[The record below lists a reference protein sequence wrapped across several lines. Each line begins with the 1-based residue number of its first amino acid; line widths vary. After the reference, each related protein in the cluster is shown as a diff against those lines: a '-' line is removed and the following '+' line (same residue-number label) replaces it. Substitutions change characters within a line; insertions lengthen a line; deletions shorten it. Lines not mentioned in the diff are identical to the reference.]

1 MVDCDAPDANRFA
14 TDVPEMTG
22 RAANAAFLPGRKAD
36 AKWLVETWGI
46 AEQRAVTWF
55 NLQVQLRHDTDP
67 VRHGD
72 LHFVFVIDEIQK
84 IPRWSEVIKGLW
96 DDARARNIPMHVVL
110 LGSSPLLIQQGLSE
124 SLMGRFELLRMTH
137 WTLAEM
143 QQAFGISVDEY
154 LHFGAY
160 PGATELRADE
170 GRWRD
175 YVRYSL
181 VKASIE
187 NDVLAMQR
195 IDKPALLQQLFEIGC
210 QSSGQI
216 VALNKILGQ
225 LDDAG
230 NTTTLANYLQLVS
243 HAGLLTGLLKHS
255 KHLPRRRREPP
266 KFQVLNTALLTLYS
280 HRDFASA
287 KADRS
292 YWGHVVESAVGAHL
306 VNTADDETE
315 VRYWRESPHEVD
327 FVVCINDRVTAIEVK
342 SGPVPSKMP
351 GLQTFIKRH
360 PGCNYL
366 IVGSADLSLETFLRE
381 PARHWVK

>member
-154 LHFGAY
+154 LHFGAF

-230 NTTTLANYLQLVS
+230 NTTVGGWFMNKLKVDTVELTSKGNKDAMVIKFDAAGNVKWAHSYGDRDHDQVRAMTMDHQGHPVLAGVFRFNLDVGTAQLPLVS
-243 HAGLLTGLLKHS
+243 TFVAGDRA
-255 KHLPRRRREPP
+255 PRSDI
-266 KFQVLNTALLTLYS
+266 FI
-280 HRDFASA
+280 A
-287 KADRS
+287 K
-292 YWGHVVESAVGAHL
+292 
-306 VNTADDETE
+306 
-315 VRYWRESPHEVD
+315 
-327 FVVCINDRVTAIEVK
+327 
-342 SGPVPSKMP
+342 
-351 GLQTFIKRH
+351 
-360 PGCNYL
+360 
-366 IVGSADLSLETFLRE
+366 LE
-381 PARHWVK
+381 K